1 MALLK
6 GFPPSNTISPSVRIA
21 ERDLSFYGNVLQ
33 SGTIGAFIGF
43 ASKGPVNLPVLI
55 NSQVEL
61 NKIFGYP
68 HPDTGDPYLLYAASQ
83 YLRSSQAC
91 YILRV
96 AETSTVNNYAAT
108 TATVDLIAA
117 GERVTIHSN
126 QIGPDNT
133 YTISKDTFFRW
144 KLNGTLAS
152 KILVVPAG
160 IYTTAELVTL
170 LNDQLIPDIDGIEFF
185 IYNETSLNITNAT
198 SVNNTIGL
206 RSVWAYGNNSSI
218 EFVSVLNSL
227 YGENS
232 EVGLGT
238 GMMPAESMGTYSKYP
253 TSDSYQGNGNY
264 DFTGLTGQSLEIVV
278 DGTDNSNIDGVIQ
291 VVSLAFLEGSSQTLD
306 NIVTAINIEI
316 SNLPGGFYAKA
327 VGDRLAFETLHSGRD
342 AKLLVKTNPTA
353 SVVFGFTGT
362 TAMGVSPAGSSSDI
376 NIDTLGIVSGT
387 SFSNASFG
395 LNSANINNLVIPGV
409 PEISMTI
416 TADSPGIDGNDTTI
430 LIENDPE
437 TGNFNLL
444 VFNKGFQVEAWGQL
458 SKNPGSRY
466 YVETYL
472 NLVSDYIRAIDNT
485 LVAAPPAN
493 NGPNGSTLKGG
504 TDGIPPDPDDQDSI
518 LIGNRVSYTGLWAL
532 SEPDQITIDVVAV
545 PGHSS
550 TRVVKALIDMCTE
563 RGDAFAIIDPPFGL
577 TVREIIQWA
586 NGVHPLNSFP
596 LNTDF
601 AALYWPWLMINDT
614 DNGIN
619 VWVPPSGSVCG
630 AYSQNDT
637 IAGPWFAPAGLSR
650 GVLTNVLDVYSRP
663 SLAERDLM
671 YGNGNAINPIVT
683 FADTD
688 GFVIFGQ
695 KTLQRRP
702 TALDRVN
709 VRRMMFYIERQ
720 IKNSA
725 KSLLFEPNDAST
737 RSQFIS
743 LAKNTLDTVKIKRGL
758 TDYVVQC
765 DENLNTADVIDR
777 NELRAKIGVIP
788 TKAVEFIFIEFT
800 IQRTGTI

>member
-21 ERDLSFYGNVLQ
+21 ERDLSFYGNTLQ
-33 SGTIGAFIGF
+33 SGTIGAFVGF
-43 ASKGPVNLPVLI
+43 ASKGPINLPTLVNNQNDLTR
-55 NSQVEL
+55 V
-61 NKIFGYP
+61 FGYA
-68 HPDTGDPYLLYAASQ
+68 HPDSGDPYLIYAASQ

-96 AETSTVNNYAAT
+96 GETNTVIDYAAK
-108 TATVDLIAA
+108 TASVDLTAA
-117 GERVTIHSN
+117 GSVVEIHSN
-126 QIGPDNT
+126 YIGA
-133 YTISKDTFFRW
+133 YGSYVISNDSFFRW
-144 KLNGTLAS
+144 KLNGVLAS
-152 KILVVPAG
+152 KIIVVPSG
-160 IYTTAELVTL
+160 TYTPTEIATI
-170 LNDQLIPDIDGIEFF
+170 LNDQLIPDTDGIEFF
-185 IYNETSLNITNAT
+185 VYTDGFS
-198 SVNNTIGL
+198 NTIGVK
-206 RSVWAYGNNSSI
+206 SVWAYGSEASI

-238 GMMPAESMGTYSKYP
+238 GMLTAESLGASLKYP
-253 TSDSYQGNGNY
+253 TSDSYQADGSY
-264 DFTGLTGQSLEIVV
+264 DFTGLTSQSLEVVV
-278 DGTDNSNIDGVIQ
+278 DGTDNPNIDGVIQ
-291 VVSLAFLEGSSQTLD
+291 VISLASLEGSNQLIKD
-306 NIVTAINIEI
+306 IVLAINTELL
-316 SNLPGGFYAKA
+316 NLPGGFYAKA
-327 VGDRLAFETLHSGRD
+327 VGDKLAFETLHNGRD
-342 AKLLVKTNPTA
+342 ARILVKTNPTA
-353 SVVFGFTGT
+353 SVVFGFTGAT
-362 TAMGVSPAGSSSDI
+362 EKGTSPAGSSSDI
-376 NIDTLGIVSGT
+376 NVDTLGVISGVST
-387 SFSNASFG
+387 TTD
-395 LNSANINNLVIPGV
+395 V
-409 PEISMTI
+409 SMTI
-416 TADSPGIDGNDTTI
+416 TADSAGIDGNDTSV

-466 YVETYL
+466 YIETYL

-493 NGPNGSTLKGG
+493 NGPNGSGFAGG
-504 TDGIPPDPDDQDSI
+504 TDGIPPDPDDQDSL
-518 LIGNRVSYTGLWAL
+518 LIGNRVSYTGLYSL
-532 SEPDQITIDVVAV
+532 SEPDQLIIDVVAV

-586 NGVHPLNSFP
+586 NGVHPLNNFP

-601 AALYWPWLMINDT
+601 AALYWPWLMINDA

-619 VWVPPSGSVCG
+619 VWVPPSGSVSG
-630 AYSQNDT
+630 AYAQSDN
-637 IAGPWFAPAGLSR
+637 ASGPWFAPAGLTR
-650 GVLTNVLDVYSRP
+650 GVLNNVLDVYNRP

-683 FADTD
+683 FADTN

-709 VRRMMFYIERQ
+709 VRRMMFYIERE
-720 IKNSA
+720 IKTDA
-725 KSLLFEPNDAST
+725 RSLLFEPNDEKT
-737 RSQFIS
+737 RNQFVN
-743 LAKNTLDTVKIKRGL
+743 LAKRTLDDVLIQRGL
-758 TDYVVQC
+758 TAYTIEC
-765 DENLNTADVIDR
+765 DEKLNTPDVIDR

-788 TKAVEFIFIEFT
+788 TKSVEFIFIEFT
-800 IQRTGTI
+800 LQRTGTI

>member
-21 ERDLSFYGNVLQ
+21 ERDLSFYGNALQ
-33 SGTIGAFIGF
+33 SGTIGAFVGF
-43 ASKGPVNLPVLI
+43 GSKGPVNLPVLI
-55 NSQVEL
+55 SSQVEL
-61 NKIFGYP
+61 NRIFGYP
-68 HPDTGDPYLLYAASQ
+68 HPDTGDPYLSYAASQ
-83 YLRSSQAC
+83 YLRTSQAC
-91 YILRV
+91 YVLRV
-96 AETSTVNNYAAT
+96 AETNTVNNYAAT
-108 TATVDLIAA
+108 TASVDLISA
-117 GERVTIHSN
+117 GLRVNIHSN

-144 KLNGTLAS
+144 KLNGALAS

-160 IYTTAELVTL
+160 IYTSAEIVTL
-170 LNDQLIPDIDGIEFF
+170 LNDQLIPDVDGIEFF
-185 IYNETSLNITNAT
+185 IYNETSLNITNVT
-198 SVNNTIGL
+198 SITNTLGV
-206 RSVWAYGNNSSI
+206 RSVWAYGNDSSI

-253 TSDSYQGNGNY
+253 TSDSYQGDGNY
-264 DFTGLTGQSLEIVV
+264 DFTGLTGQSLEVVV

-291 VVSLAFLEGSSQTLD
+291 VISLASLEGSSQ
-306 NIVTAINIEI
+306 NISNVLLSINIEI
-316 SNLPGGFYAKA
+316 SNLPGGFYAKN
-327 VGDRLAFETLHSGRD
+327 VEGKLVFETLHSGRD

-362 TAMGVSPAGSSSDI
+362 TASGISPAGSSSDI
-376 NIDTLGIVSGT
+376 NVDTLGIVSGT
-387 SFSNASFG
+387 SFSNAGFSN
-395 LNSANINNLVIPGV
+395 LNISNATIPVIV
-409 PEISMTI
+409 PEISVSF

-493 NGPNGSTLKGG
+493 NGPNGSTLSGG

-532 SEPDQITIDVVAV
+532 SEPDQITIDVAAV
-545 PGHSS
+545 PGHPS

-563 RGDAFAIIDPPFGL
+563 RGDALAIIDPPFGL

-630 AYSQNDT
+630 AYAQNDQ
-637 IAGPWFAPAGLSR
+637 IAGPWFAPAGITR

-683 FADTD
+683 FADTN

-709 VRRMMFYIERQ
+709 VRRMMFYIERE
-720 IKNSA
+720 IKNNA
-725 KSLLFEPNDAST
+725 KSLLFEPNDDKT
-737 RSQFIS
+737 RSQFVS
-743 LAKNTLDTVKIKRGL
+743 LAKQTLDAVLIKRGL
-758 TDYVVQC
+758 TAYKVEC
-765 DENLNTADVIDR
+765 DEKLNTADVIDR

-788 TKAVEFIFIEFT
+788 TKSVEFIFIEFT
-800 IQRTGTI
+800 LQRTGTI

>member
-21 ERDLSFYGNVLQ
+21 ERDLSFYGNALQ
-33 SGTIGAFIGF
+33 SGTIGAFVGF
-43 ASKGPVNLPVLI
+43 GSKGPVNLPVLI
-55 NSQVEL
+55 SSQVEL
-61 NKIFGYP
+61 NRIFGYP
-68 HPDTGDPYLLYAASQ
+68 HPDTGDPYLSYAASQ
-83 YLRSSQAC
+83 YLRTSQAC
-91 YILRV
+91 YVLRV
-96 AETSTVNNYAAT
+96 AETNTVNNYAAT
-108 TATVDLIAA
+108 TASVDLISA
-117 GERVTIHSN
+117 GLRVNIHSN

-144 KLNGTLAS
+144 KLNGALAS

-160 IYTTAELVTL
+160 IYTSAEIVTL
-170 LNDQLIPDIDGIEFF
+170 LNDQLIPDVDGIEFF
-185 IYNETSLNITNAT
+185 IYNETSLNITNVT
-198 SVNNTIGL
+198 SITNTLGV
-206 RSVWAYGNNSSI
+206 RSVWAYGNDSSI

-253 TSDSYQGNGNY
+253 TSDSYQGDGNY
-264 DFTGLTGQSLEIVV
+264 DFTGLTGQSLEVVV

-291 VVSLAFLEGSSQTLD
+291 VISLASLEGSSQ
-306 NIVTAINIEI
+306 NISNVLLSINIEI
-316 SNLPGGFYAKA
+316 SNLPGGFYAKN
-327 VGDRLAFETLHSGRD
+327 VEGKLVFETLHSGRD

-362 TAMGVSPAGSSSDI
+362 TASGISPAGSSSDI
-376 NIDTLGIVSGT
+376 NVDTLGIVSGT
-387 SFSNASFG
+387 SFSNAGFSN
-395 LNSANINNLVIPGV
+395 LNISNATIPVIV
-409 PEISMTI
+409 PEISVSF

-563 RGDAFAIIDPPFGL
+563 RGDALAIIDPPFGL

-630 AYSQNDT
+630 AYAQSDANS
-637 IAGPWFAPAGLSR
+637 GPWFAPAGVAR

-671 YGNGNAINPIVT
+671 YGSGNAVNPIIT
-683 FADTD
+683 FADTN

-720 IKNSA
+720 IKNNA
-725 KSLLFEPNDAST
+725 KSLLFEPNDEST
-737 RSQFIS
+737 RNQFVS
-743 LAKNTLDTVKIKRGL
+743 LARRVLDSVKISRGL
-758 TDYVVQC
+758 TAYKVEC
-765 DENLNTADVIDR
+765 DEKLNTADVIDR